1 MSLLVHYIGWSNV
14 YDEVIEVNS
23 QRLASYRFYTLRK
36 DIPHYVLAD
45 NEMNHLQ
52 GYVVER
58 DIAREEESDSSE
70 NRDSMD
76 DIEIQLMNEEES
88 EDQ

>member
-1 MSLLVHYIGWSNV
+1 
-14 YDEVIEVNS
+14 
-23 QRLASYRFYTLRK
+23 
-36 DIPHYVLAD
+36 
-45 NEMNHLQ
+45 MNHLQ